1 MENSRDS
8 TVKEK
13 WEIGQMAGRT
23 EPLLA
28 SLSLSCLSLHINST
42 KEDKHAHVAVM
53 MESRQGLV
61 ES

>member
-1 MENSRDS
+1 MENSCDS

-13 WEIGQMAGRT
+13 WEIAGRT
-23 EPLLA
+23 EPLLPF
-28 SLSLSCLSLHINST
+28 LSLSYLSLQINST
-42 KEDKHAHVAVM
+42 KENKHAHVAVM